1 MVTCSA
7 RAAATVTS
15 KSAGRTMMRGRK
27 YAKRIKSSV
36 TIVTYPILAGSFDT
50 CQFCRPPPGGHPGVA
65 DGGARRYA
73 GGRRIGQMEIQS
85 LAYVGIG
92 ASNLSDWSD
101 FATNWLGMQMVERGN
116 ACRAFRMDDRKQRLV
131 IDRSLAEGQRYF
143 GWEVVDAAALQALA
157 ARLEAA
163 GVAVTQEP
171 QSLTDQRFVRELISF
186 ADPAG
191 NRLEAFHGAA
201 VADEAFKPGRSI
213 SGFRTGPLG
222 MGHAVFHV
230 KNIDDLFGFYHD
242 VLGFGVSD
250 FITTPFRAYFMHVN
264 PRHHS
269 VALIE
274 TGKQDLHHL
283 MVELYSLDDVGQG
296 YDIALGQPERIAT
309 TLGRHPND
317 AVTSYYLRS
326 PSGFMLEYG
335 WGGKVVTPGDWT
347 PTEVTVGPSLWGHD
361 RAWLPEKQREA
372 ARAMR
377 LKAAADGKRE
387 PVHVIAGNYAPMEG
401 VCPWWDA
408 ARSA

>member
-1 MVTCSA
+1 
-7 RAAATVTS
+7 
-15 KSAGRTMMRGRK
+15 
-27 YAKRIKSSV
+27 
-36 TIVTYPILAGSFDT
+36 
-50 CQFCRPPPGGHPGVA
+50 
-65 DGGARRYA
+65 
-73 GGRRIGQMEIQS
+73 MEVQS
-85 LAYVGIG
+85 LGYVGIG

-131 IDRSLAEGQRYF
+131 IDRSLADGERYF
-143 GWEVVDAAALQALA
+143 GWEVSDSAALDALA

-163 GVAVTQEP
+163 GVAVRAEP
-171 QSLTDQRFVRELISF
+171 AALSDQRCVRALISF
-186 ADPAG
+186 ADPGG
-191 NRLEAFHGAA
+191 NRLEAFHGPLL
-201 VADEAFKPGRSI
+201 ADDAFLPGRSI

-230 KNIDDLFGFYHD
+230 KSIDDLLGFYCD
-242 VLGFGVSD
+242 VLGFAVSD
-250 FITTPFRAYFMHVN
+250 YITTPFRAYFLHVN

-296 YDIALGQPERIAT
+296 YDIALGDPQRIAT

-335 WGGKVVTPGDWT
+335 WGGRDVTPGNWT
-347 PTEVTVGPSLWGHD
+347 PSEVNVGPSLWGHE
-361 RAWLPEKQREA
+361 RAWLPADQREK

-377 LKAAADGKRE
+377 LAAAANGERR
-387 PVHVIAGNYAPMEG
+387 PVNVIDGNYQRLEG

-408 ARSA
+408 ARAG